1 MKEFDTSRRDFLT
14 GAAAALTGLAIT
26 ATGLPRTAFA
36 SAQPARQ
43 AMMEC
48 YTPGY
53 FDQMEWC
60 TLITLTDILLPDD
73 ETGPGAV
80 AALVPVY
87 IDRQMQTEYGNGGLW
102 YMQGPFYPDSDA
114 AFGYQHRFS
123 PREIY
128 RIGLKELGDHC
139 RRTYRMRLD
148 QLDTSVRAEVVTGL
162 EKGTINFPSMPS
174 TLFFSQLLTNV
185 KEGFFAD
192 PMYGGNKNMA
202 GWKMVGFPGAQGDYR
217 QAITR
222 HNQNLNIPPVSIK
235 NEPPSPYT
243 FEAPPTTGTRS
254 ATAATSTY
262 IGREV
267 Y

>member
-1 MKEFDTSRRDFLT
+1 MKELDTSRRDFLA

-26 ATGLPRTAFA
+26 ATGLPTKAFA

-48 YTPGY
+48 YAPGY

-87 IDRQMQTEYGNGGLW
+87 IDRQMQTEYGTGGLW
-102 YMQGPFYPDSDA
+102 YMQGPFYPDSRADVR
-114 AFGYQHRFS
+114 YQHRVS

-128 RIGLKELGDHC
+128 RIGLKELADHC
-139 RRTYRMRLD
+139 QRTYGKRLD
-148 QLDTSVRAEVVTGL
+148 ELDASVRAEVVTGI

-192 PMYGGNKNMA
+192 PMYGGNRNMA
-202 GWKMVGFPGAQGDYR
+202 GWKMIGFPGAQGDYR

-235 NEPPSPYT
+235 NEPPST
-243 FEAPPTTGTRS
+243 FRLEAPPPTGTRS
-254 ATAATSTY
+254 ATTATYT
-262 IGREV
+262 GREV